1 MAAKRLISVLSILA
15 AISTAGC
22 QSAQRIFYRPATPR
36 VAYQQPTFILASEM
50 GAPIDS
56 AGKPLELVQASDP
69 DSKNSTLTATEN
81 AIPAAAPA
89 SRPTTA
95 PTYTAPGPMYQ
106 MISMA
111 GTTVYGSMPQLTGA
125 GKEISES
132 VSLASASVIGR
143 PGLATSPP
151 TFAGAIIGR
160 PGIQRG
166 PATGLGFGSPTNNI
180 FQARFNPMS
189 GSTGRCGDLARA
201 GFFGGSTTA
210 CQQHFQQLRR

>member
-1 MAAKRLISVLSILA
+1 MAAKRLISILSILA

-22 QSAQRIFYRPATPR
+22 QSAQRIFYRPAAPR
-36 VAYQQPTFILASEM
+36 VAYQQPTFVLASET
-50 GAPIDS
+50 GTPIDS
-56 AGKPLELVQASDP
+56 ASKPLELAQATDSDTNISVPTASD
-69 DSKNSTLTATEN
+69 NSE
-81 AIPAAAPA
+81 PAAAPA
-89 SRPTTA
+89 SRPTSA

-143 PGLATSPP
+143 PGLAAAPP
-151 TFAGAIIGR
+151 TFSGAIIGR

-166 PATGLGFGSPTNNI
+166 PATGLGFGSPTHNI
-180 FQARFNPMS
+180 FRASFNPMS
-189 GSTGRCGDLARA
+189 GSSGRCSDLARA
-201 GFFGGSTTA
+201 GFFGGSCTA